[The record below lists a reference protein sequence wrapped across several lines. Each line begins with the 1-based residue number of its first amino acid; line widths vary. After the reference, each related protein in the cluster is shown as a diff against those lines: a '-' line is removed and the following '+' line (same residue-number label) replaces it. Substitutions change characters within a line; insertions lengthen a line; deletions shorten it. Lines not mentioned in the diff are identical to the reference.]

1 MWFIELQNGGRR
13 YSSIQNIRGV
23 VKPAFQMAVDD
34 DLLLKNPFN
43 FQLQDV
49 IKNDSQKRISVTL
62 KQQESFLEFIKM
74 DKHYN
79 KYHDAVYVLF
89 HTGLRIS
96 EFCGLTLADIDMQER
111 IIHVN
116 HQLQR
121 LSDMKYVIT
130 QTKTECGTRDL
141 PMTQGVYECFQRIL
155 KKRRRPKVEPMI
167 DKKIGFLFLDKNG
180 KPMVALHWQRYLKQ
194 MVEKYNRTHTV
205 QLPPIT
211 PHVCRHTYCTNMARL
226 GMNPKSLQYLM
237 GHSEVA
243 TTMDVYTHF
252 GYEEAKKEVCKMS
265 EAK

>member
-1 MWFIELQNGGRR
+1 
-13 YSSIQNIRGV
+13 
-23 VKPAFQMAVDD
+23 
-34 DLLLKNPFN
+34 
-43 FQLQDV
+43 
-49 IKNDSQKRISVTL
+49 
-62 KQQESFLEFIKM
+62 
-74 DKHYN
+74 
-79 KYHDAVYVLF
+79 
-89 HTGLRIS
+89 
-96 EFCGLTLADIDMQER
+96 
-111 IIHVN
+111 
-116 HQLQR
+116 
-121 LSDMKYVIT
+121 MKYVIT